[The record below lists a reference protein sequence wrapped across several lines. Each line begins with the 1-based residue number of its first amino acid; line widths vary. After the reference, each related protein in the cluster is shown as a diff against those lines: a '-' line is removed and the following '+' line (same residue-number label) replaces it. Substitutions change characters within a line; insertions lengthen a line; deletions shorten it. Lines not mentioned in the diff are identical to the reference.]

1 MKQYPISRDGWS
13 YLSVLA
19 GLTALAYWFRPGL
32 SIFPGTLF
40 FITLFFFRNP
50 EREVL
55 EDEFTLVSPADGV
68 VMDVER
74 VFEER
79 FFKGESIRIRIY
91 QSLLNVHVNRSPMRG
106 NVVYRAYR
114 EGKMLPIMKGPASER
129 NEKNYLGIQNDYAR
143 IFITQVTGFLTHR
156 IVCWVKSGDQVER
169 GERFGWIKLGSCTEI
184 FLPPDVEVTVSA
196 GDKVRGGETII
207 GRVKID
213 ER

>member
-13 YLSVLA
+13 YLIVLA

-32 SIFPGTLF
+32 SILPGTLF
-40 FITLFFFRNP
+40 FLTLFLFRNP
-50 EREVL
+50 EREVP
-55 EDEFTLVSPADGV
+55 EDELTLLAPADGV
-68 VMDVER
+68 VRDVER

-91 QSLLNVHVNRSPMRG
+91 LGLTNVHVNRSPMRG
-106 NVVYRAYR
+106 NIVYQAYR
-114 EGKMLPIMKGPASER
+114 EGKMLPIFKSPASER
-129 NEKNYLGIQNDYAR
+129 NEKNYLGIQNEYTR
-143 IFITQVTGFLTHR
+143 ILITQVTGFLTHR
-156 IVCWVKSGDQVER
+156 IVCWVKAGDQVER
-169 GERFGWIKLGSCTEI
+169 GERFGLIKFGSCTEI